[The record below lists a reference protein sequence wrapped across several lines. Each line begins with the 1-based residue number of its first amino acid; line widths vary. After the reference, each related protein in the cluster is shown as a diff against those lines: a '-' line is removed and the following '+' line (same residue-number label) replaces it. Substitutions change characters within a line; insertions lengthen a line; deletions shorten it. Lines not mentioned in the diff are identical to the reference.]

1 MTDFVSASACVCVF
15 VRELSVVQALFT
27 SPLLCDAGI
36 GEQSKYEQQSQQE
49 QDEASLEPRQLLPF
63 L

>member
-1 MTDFVSASACVCVF
+1 MTDFVSVCVW
-15 VRELSVVQALFT
+15 EGASFT
-27 SPLLCDAGI
+27 SPLLCDAGEW
-36 GEQSKYEQQSQQE
+36 EQSKYEQQSQKE